1 MKQLNTDVKRTRLL
15 CAEGKRWTYRTDW
28 QNLRVTQGYFFRH
41 GRLTRSFNESV
52 IRDPLLTPYSIG
64 IGNNREGNDHA
75 SMSVHYELKICGVEM
90 DRNPSD
96 QRGYMLRSTLV
107 LIDSNPDSKIA
118 DDGPTRIPSWKT
130 MLGDIRWIYSNTYL
144 ACQCARLHI
153 IRATFIYVCVICST
167 LSWKLLL
174 ELLCWL
180 WEYTLLAFTFRFGLS
195 LRFKRKPP
203 SMNRK

>member
-64 IGNNREGNDHA
+64 IGNNREDNDHA
-75 SMSVHYELKICGVEM
+75 SMSVRYELKICGVEM
-90 DRNPSD
+90 DRNPND

-130 MLGDIRWIYSNTYL
+130 MLGDIRWILEYL
-144 ACQCARLHI
+144 PGVPVCTFAYYTCNIHI
-153 IRATFIYVCVICST
+153 CMCNMLNVVLKITTRASMLIMGIHSPGIYFSIWFIAEV
-167 LSWKLLL
+167 
-174 ELLCWL
+174 
-180 WEYTLLAFTFRFGLS
+180 
-195 LRFKRKPP
+195 
-203 SMNRK
+203 